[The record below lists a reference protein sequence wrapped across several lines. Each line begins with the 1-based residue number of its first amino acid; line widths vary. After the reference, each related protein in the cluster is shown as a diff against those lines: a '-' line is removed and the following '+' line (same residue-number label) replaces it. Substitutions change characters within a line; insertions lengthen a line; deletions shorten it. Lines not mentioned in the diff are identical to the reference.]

1 MLMGMTS
8 SKSSASPSTDKS
20 KSEAGRFYS
29 CCGTLKQPA
38 KMIIAP
44 SILRTLLYLCSPLI
58 LTVRIKKNMIVKVKA
73 SMQFLTPSTRTLE
86 VEKT

>member
-8 SKSSASPSTDKS
+8 SKSSTSPSTDTS
-20 KSEAGRFYS
+20 KSEAERFYS
-29 CCGTLKQPA
+29 CCGTGPS
-38 KMIIAP
+38 KMIIAQ

-58 LTVRIKKNMIVKVKA
+58 LTVGIKKNMIVKVQA
-73 SMQFLTPSTRTLE
+73 STQFLTPSTRILE